1 MPRESYLRVA
11 YYVLVVSLLTMYNG
25 IFVSCS
31 SIICPTA
38 TIASIMHIRE
48 EVIMVIIVILS
59 IHRKFFRIM
68 PGHLYYSFLR
78 GKCHK

>member
-1 MPRESYLRVA
+1 MPRGSYLRVA
-11 YYVLVVSLLTMYNG
+11 YYVLLVSLQTIIYND

-38 TIASIMHIRE
+38 TIIASIMHISE

-59 IHRKFFRIM
+59 IHRNIF
-68 PGHLYYSFLR
+68 
-78 GKCHK
+78 

>member
-11 YYVLVVSLLTMYNG
+11 YYVLVVSLLTIMYND

-59 IHRKFFRIM
+59 IHRNIF
-68 PGHLYYSFLR
+68 
-78 GKCHK
+78 

>member
-1 MPRESYLRVA
+1 MPRESYLGVA
-11 YYVLVVSLLTMYNG
+11 YYVLVVSLQTIIYNG

-59 IHRKFFRIM
+59 IHRNIF
-68 PGHLYYSFLR
+68 
-78 GKCHK
+78 